1 MIVYLDSLDSLF
13 QEEKS
18 FEAIDLIY
26 KTSQDQV
33 KEDLDSSI
41 NKLKDIIDEGA
52 NAGSEQTA
60 EVQNKPE
67 TINVIDSNNG
77 ATLSETTDSEQE
89 AAPVKKKKKKR
100 TKKKKPKEDPTVEPV
115 IAETIATDEVKE
127 QPEVVAE
134 VNTEL
139 VVTTETVSEP
149 SPIAAPEIPEE
160 VSSESVNVEVTDE
173 VAKVEVLLPQ
183 EDLTSVSPFEIPET
197 LIQEESVSPE
207 ELESTSEPMPDPSVG
222 VIETVIES
230 ALDSDPVT
238 EAPVEQ
244 RDEAEMIMDALK
256 SLDYEPVL
264 SDTVL
269 DLLVGKAANREKA
282 VIATIS
288 RLENAMAN
296 VVNEVQNALEHHNKT
311 SALVTLAKLNAQS
324 ISEATSKESA
334 KELLDKLLKAST
346 DVREAFAEGE
356 RINTQV
362 TGAFN
367 KLSEVVDKAEQFDL
381 KGKLDGI
388 FV

>member
-1 MIVYLDSLDSLF
+1 M
-13 QEEKS
+13 Q
-18 FEAIDLIY
+18 
-26 KTSQDQV
+26 
-33 KEDLDSSI
+33 EDLDSSI
-41 NKLKDIIDEGA
+41 NKLKDIIDEKA

-60 EVQNKPE
+60 EVQNKSE
-67 TINVIDSNNG
+67 TIDVIDSNNG

-134 VNTEL
+134 VNTEP

-149 SPIAAPEIPEE
+149 SPIAATEIPEE
-160 VSSESVNVEVTDE
+160 VSSEPVNVEVTDE

-381 KGKLDGI
+381 KGKFDPTYVFLEYLYK
-388 FV
+388 VSLKLLHRSV

>member
-1 MIVYLDSLDSLF
+1 M
-13 QEEKS
+13 
-18 FEAIDLIY
+18 
-26 KTSQDQV
+26 
-33 KEDLDSSI
+33 
-41 NKLKDIIDEGA
+41 KDIIDEEA
-52 NAGSEQTA
+52 NAGSKETA
-60 EVQNKPE
+60 EVLNKPE
-67 TINVIDSNNG
+67 KIDEIDSNNG
-77 ATLSETTDSEQE
+77 ATLNETTDSEQE

-100 TKKKKPKEDPTVEPV
+100 TKKKKPKDDPAVEPV
-115 IAETIATDEVKE
+115 IAETIASEEVKG

-134 VNTEL
+134 VNTEP

-149 SPIAAPEIPEE
+149 VPEIPEE

-173 VAKVEVLLPQ
+173 VAKVEVSMPQ
-183 EDLTSVSPFEIPET
+183 EDLTSVCPFEIPET
-197 LIQEESVSPE
+197 LIQEEESVSPE
-207 ELESTSEPMPDPSVG
+207 EPVSTSEPMPDPSVG

-230 ALDSDPVT
+230 ALESDPVA